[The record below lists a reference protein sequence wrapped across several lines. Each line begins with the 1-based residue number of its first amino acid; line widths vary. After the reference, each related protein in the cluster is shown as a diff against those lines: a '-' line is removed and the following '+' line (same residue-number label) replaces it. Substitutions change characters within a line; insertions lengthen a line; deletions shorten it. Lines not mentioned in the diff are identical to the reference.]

1 VTIELDEE
9 ALQRELEPAL
19 DDPTFREGIERLTCD
34 PFFVTYFLVSVSQG
48 EALGEKAVALIGQ
61 EELARLIHHDLERQ
75 EREERSHKERTLEVA
90 RELFPEYFTGG
101 RYRFGEALDGRPY
114 YLAVLEA
121 NRQRLKELG
130 RYSRLNLYLTTTFA
144 YEIMVMLL
152 YGAVADAMG
161 RSSLPPEMR
170 SRVEAVLR
178 SILDEEATH
187 LGVID
192 QHNALLAASR
202 EALSDEACTLLD
214 SLAKLSADDYRIPAE
229 HAVRQVV
236 SMMQR
241 YADPDRQRSEIE
253 ASATH

>member
-1 VTIELDEE
+1 V
-9 ALQRELEPAL
+9 
-19 DDPTFREGIERLTCD
+19 
-34 PFFVTYFLVSVSQG
+34 
-48 EALGEKAVALIGQ
+48 
-61 EELARLIHHDLERQ
+61 
-75 EREERSHKERTLEVA
+75 LEV
-90 RELFPEYFTGG
+90 
-101 RYRFGEALDGRPY
+101 
-114 YLAVLEA
+114 

-161 RSSLPPEMR
+161 RSSLSPEPR
-170 SRVEAVLR
+170 GRVEAVLR

-192 QHNALLAASR
+192 QHNALLGASR

-214 SLAKLSADDYRIPAE
+214 SLAQLSADDYRVPAE
-229 HAVRQVV
+229 HAMRQVV

-241 YADPDRQRSEIE
+241 YADPDRQRAEIE
-253 ASATH
+253 SGATP

>member
-9 ALQRELEPAL
+9 ALQRELAPLL
-19 DDPTFREGIERLTCD
+19 DDPAFREGIEQLSCD

-61 EELARLIHHDLERQ
+61 EELARLIQDLERQ

-90 RELFPEYFTGG
+90 RELFPEYFAGD

-152 YGAVADAMG
+152 YGAVADAMH
-161 RSSLPPEMR
+161 RSSLVQETR
-170 SRVEAVLR
+170 GRIEAVLR

-187 LGVID
+187 LGVIG
-192 QHNALLAASR
+192 QHNALLEASR
-202 EALSDEACTLLD
+202 DALSQEACALLD
-214 SLAKLSADDYRIPAE
+214 SLAKLEAEDYRRPAE
-229 HAVRQVV
+229 HAVHQVV
-236 SMMQR
+236 AMMQR
-241 YADPDRQRSEIE
+241 YAEPDRQRAEIE
-253 ASATH
+253 AGATV